1 MSRRAECGSDN
12 SLPGFRFPRDPGC
25 RAFPAPPGSHSCK
38 EAGRRS
44 FLRRE
49 QTDVTDLD
57 TPPRSAS
64 PAGTDA
70 FHEILRLAVSRGASD
85 LHIKTGDVIR
95 ARIDGTLT
103 RLAEQPVALAEVR
116 EIAVRVAGA
125 AAVEAALGGEHEYDG
140 TYGVPGVSRFRVNLF
155 RQRGTLMMVLRT
167 IPAEVPDFDALRLPP
182 VVERLAQLERGMV
195 VVTGSTGSGK
205 SSTQAAM
212 IEHLNRTACRH
223 VVTLENPIEF
233 LFRDRLSSIT
243 QREVGPDTRDFAS
256 GLRSAM
262 RQDPDVILIGEM
274 RDAETT
280 DIALKAAETGHLV
293 LSTLHTPDAVST
305 VHRMLSLF
313 PPLEQTAVRLRL
325 AESLKAVISQR
336 LLLAKS
342 GAGRVLACEILV
354 ATPAIR
360 DMIAGEK
367 PFEDIREQM
376 EEGREQYGSQ
386 TFDQH
391 LEQLV
396 REERVSYET
405 ALGASS
411 SPPDF
416 ELRFRLEGYA
426 ADGSADPL
434 AAFGRI

>member
-1 MSRRAECGSDN
+1 MT
-12 SLPGFRFPRDPGC
+12 DP
-25 RAFPAPPGSHSCK
+25 ATPAPEYS
-38 EAGRRS
+38 
-44 FLRRE
+44 
-49 QTDVTDLD
+49 
-57 TPPRSAS
+57 SA
-64 PAGTDA
+64 PADA
-70 FHEILRLAVSRGASD
+70 FHALLRTAVTRGASD
-85 LHIKTGDVIR
+85 VHVKTGDVVR

-103 RLAEQPVALAEVR
+103 RLSEQPVTLDDVR
-116 EIAVRVAGA
+116 EMATRLAGA
-125 AAVEAALGGEHEYDG
+125 AAVQKALEGEREYDG

-167 IPAEVPDFDALRLPP
+167 IPADVPDFASLRLPQ

-233 LFRDRLSSIT
+233 LFQDRLCSIT
-243 QREVGPDTRDFAS
+243 QREVGPDTHDFAS

-313 PPLEQTAVRLRL
+313 PPLEQAAVRVRL

-342 GAGRVLACEILV
+342 GRGRVLACEILI

-360 DMIAGEK
+360 DMIAGGK

-386 TFDQH
+386 TFDVH

-396 REERVSYET
+396 REEMVSYET
-405 ALGASS
+405 ALAASS
-411 SPPDF
+411 SPADF

-426 ADGSADPL
+426 AQGAADPL
-434 AAFGRI
+434 AAFGGL